1 MKEVRENIEKLQQA
15 QNDRIATLGQCI
27 AIVAHEI
34 NNPVVFI
41 CGNSELANKSVKDLI
56 NYLKL

>member
-1 MKEVRENIEKLQQA
+1 MKEVREDIEKLQQA
-15 QNDRIATLGQCI
+15 QNDRMATLGQCI
-27 AIVAHEI
+27 ASVAHEI

-56 NYLKL
+56 N